1 VGNRRP
7 ACGLRGPAPGQYHR
21 RPIPRESQMY
31 SGSIVAIVTPMSA
44 TGELDL
50 VAWDALVDWHLAEGS
65 DGIVVGGTTGE
76 SPTVTLAE
84 QVELTRRAAARVRGR
99 VPLIAGSGTNDTAR
113 SIERTREL
121 AAAGADAVLVV
132 TPYYNK
138 PTQEGLF
145 QHFSAIADDSSV
157 PVILY
162 NVPSRT
168 GVDLLPETAERLAAH
183 PRIVSLKEATG
194 NLARLAELQA
204 RCGTELE
211 LLSGDDPIA
220 AEAILA
226 GARGVISVTANVVPR
241 AMHELASVALRGDAD
256 QARALDARLQGLHR
270 ALFVE
275 SNPIPVKWA
284 VARLGLTGDGIRLPL
299 TPLSAAG
306 QVTVREAMR
315 AAGVACD

>member
-1 VGNRRP
+1 
-7 ACGLRGPAPGQYHR
+7 
-21 RPIPRESQMY
+21 MY
-31 SGSIVAIVTPMSA
+31 SGSIVAIVTPMNAS
-44 TGELDL
+44 GEVDFA
-50 VAWDALVDWHLAEGS
+50 AWETLVDWHVAEGS
-65 DGIVVGGTTGE
+65 DGIVVCGTTGE
-76 SPTVTLAE
+76 SPTVTLEEA
-84 QVELTRRAAARVRGR
+84 VELTRRAAARVRGR
-99 VPLIAGSGTNDTAR
+99 VPVIAGSGTNDTAR
-113 SIERTREL
+113 SIGRTREL

-168 GVDLLPETAERLAAH
+168 GVDLLPETAERLAGH

-194 NLARLAELQA
+194 NLARIAELQA
-204 RCGTELE
+204 RCGADLE

-241 AMHELASVALRGDAD
+241 AMHEMAGAALAGDAD
-256 QARALDARLQGLHR
+256 RARGLDARLQGLHR

-284 VARLGLTGDGIRLPL
+284 VARLGLIGDGIRLPL
-299 TPLSAAG
+299 TPLAAAG
-306 QVTVREAMR
+306 QHTVRESML
-315 AAGVACD
+315 AAGVSCA

>member
-1 VGNRRP
+1 
-7 ACGLRGPAPGQYHR
+7 
-21 RPIPRESQMY
+21 MY
-31 SGSIVAIVTPMSA
+31 SGSIVAIVTPMTAS
-44 TGELDL
+44 GEVDFE
-50 VAWDALVDWHLAEGS
+50 AWETLVDWHVAEGS
-65 DGIVVGGTTGE
+65 DGIVVCGTTGE

-84 QVELTRRAAARVRGR
+84 AAELTRRASARVGGR
-99 VPLIAGSGTNDTAR
+99 VPVIAGSGTNDTAR

-168 GVDLLPETAERLAAH
+168 GVDLLPQTAARLAAH

-194 NLARLAELQA
+194 NLARFAELQSC
-204 RCGTELE
+204 CGGDLE

-220 AEAILA
+220 ADAILA

-241 AMHELASVALRGDAD
+241 AMHELAGVALRGDAER
-256 QARALDARLQGLHR
+256 ARELDARLQGLHR

-284 VARLGLTGDGIRLPL
+284 VARLGLIGDGIRLPL

-306 QVTVREAMR
+306 QNTVREAMR
-315 AAGVACD
+315 AAGVSCA

>member
-1 VGNRRP
+1 
-7 ACGLRGPAPGQYHR
+7 
-21 RPIPRESQMY
+21 MY
-31 SGSIVAIVTPMSA
+31 SGSIVAIVTPMTDS
-44 TGELDL
+44 GEVDFA
-50 VAWDALVDWHLAEGS
+50 AWETLIDWHLAEGS
-65 DGIVVGGTTGE
+65 DGIVVCGTTGE

-84 QVELTRRAAARVRGR
+84 SVELTQRAVARARGGL
-99 VPLIAGSGTNDTAR
+99 PIIAGSGTNDTAR

-138 PTQEGLF
+138 PTQDGLL

-168 GVDLLPETAERLAAH
+168 GVDLMPETAARLASH

-194 NLARLAELQA
+194 NLARLAELQE
-204 RCGTELE
+204 RCGPDLE
-211 LLSGDDPIA
+211 LLSGDDPTA
-220 AEAILA
+220 ADAILA

-241 AMHELASVALRGDAD
+241 AMHELTGAALAGNAER
-256 QARALDARLQGLHR
+256 ARELDGRLQVLHR

-275 SNPIPVKWA
+275 PSPIPVKWA
-284 VARLGLTGDGIRLPL
+284 VERLGWMRGGIRLPL
-299 TPLSAAG
+299 TPLTAAG
-306 QVTVREAMR
+306 QNSVREAMR
-315 AAGVACD
+315 AAGVSCD

>member
-1 VGNRRP
+1 
-7 ACGLRGPAPGQYHR
+7 
-21 RPIPRESQMY
+21 MY
-31 SGSIVAIVTPMSA
+31 SGSIVAIVTPMTASGDVDFA
-44 TGELDL
+44 
-50 VAWDALVDWHLAEGS
+50 AWEALVDWHVGEGS
-65 DGIVVGGTTGE
+65 DGLVVCGTTGE

-84 QVELTRRAAARVRGR
+84 AVELTRRAAARVGGR
-99 VPLIAGSGTNDTAR
+99 IPVIAGSGTNDTAR

-132 TPYYNK
+132 TPYYNR

-168 GVDLLPETAERLAAH
+168 GVDLLPQTAARLAGH

-194 NLARLAELQA
+194 NLARLGELQSL
-204 RCGTELE
+204 CGADLE

-241 AMHELASVALRGDAD
+241 AMHELTSVALRGDAER
-256 QARALDARLQGLHR
+256 ARELDARLQGLHR

-284 VARLGLTGDGIRLPL
+284 VARLGLIGDGIRLPL

-306 QVTVREAMR
+306 QNPVREAMR
-315 AAGVACD
+315 AAGVACN

>member
-1 VGNRRP
+1 
-7 ACGLRGPAPGQYHR
+7 
-21 RPIPRESQMY
+21 MY
-31 SGSIVAIVTPMSA
+31 SGSIVAIVTPMNAS
-44 TGELDL
+44 GEIDFAAWERL
-50 VAWDALVDWHLAEGS
+50 VEWHVDEGS
-65 DGIVVGGTTGE
+65 DGIVVCGTTGE
-76 SPTVTLAE
+76 SPTVTLPEA
-84 QVELTRRAAARVRGR
+84 VELTRRAAARVRGR
-99 VPLIAGSGTNDTAR
+99 IPVIAGSGTNDTAR

-121 AAAGADAVLVV
+121 AEAGADAVLVV

-145 QHFSAIADDSSV
+145 QHFSAVADDSSV

-168 GVDLLPETAERLAAH
+168 GVDLLPETAARLAAH

-204 RCGTELE
+204 RCGADLE

-220 AEAILA
+220 AEAMLA

-241 AMHELASVALRGDAD
+241 AMHALAGAALAGDAER
-256 QARALDARLQGLHR
+256 ARAQDARLQGLHR

-284 VARLGLTGDGIRLPL
+284 VGRLGLIGEGIRLPL

-306 QVTVREAMR
+306 QTTVREAMR

>member
-1 VGNRRP
+1 
-7 ACGLRGPAPGQYHR
+7 
-21 RPIPRESQMY
+21 MY
-31 SGSIVAIVTPMSA
+31 SGSIVAIVTPMNA
-44 TGELDL
+44 AGEVDFA
-50 VAWDALVDWHLAEGS
+50 AWDALVDWHVAEGS
-65 DGIVVGGTTGE
+65 DGIVVCGTTGE

-84 QVELTRRAAARVRGR
+84 AAELTRRAAARVRGR
-99 VPLIAGSGTNDTAR
+99 IPVIAGSGTNDTAR

-168 GVDLLPETAERLAAH
+168 GVDLLPETAARLAGH
-183 PRIVSLKEATG
+183 QRIVSLKEATG
-194 NLARLAELQA
+194 NLARIAELQA
-204 RCGTELE
+204 QCGGDLE
-211 LLSGDDPIA
+211 LLAGDDPIA
-220 AEAILA
+220 ADAMLA

-241 AMHELASVALRGDAD
+241 AMHEMAGAALAGDAER
-256 QARALDARLQGLHR
+256 ARGLDARLQGLHR

-284 VARLGLTGDGIRLPL
+284 VARLGLIGDGIRLPL
-299 TPLSAAG
+299 TPLAAAA
-306 QVTVREAMR
+306 QNPVREAMR
-315 AAGVACD
+315 TAGVSCA

>member
-1 VGNRRP
+1 
-7 ACGLRGPAPGQYHR
+7 
-21 RPIPRESQMY
+21 MY

-44 TGELDL
+44 SGDIDFA
-50 VAWDALVDWHLAEGS
+50 AWEALVDWHLAEGS
-65 DGIVVGGTTGE
+65 DGIVVCGTTGE

-84 QVELTRRAAARVRGR
+84 AVELTRRAAARVRGR
-99 VPLIAGSGTNDTAR
+99 IPLIAGSGTNDTAR